1 MFECHA
7 HMVLDGAD
15 WRAAIA
21 GHTPLPDMALVRA
34 RLEAYR
40 AAGIEYIRDGGDR
53 QGVSLAAAQ
62 LAGEYGIEY
71 RTPVFAI
78 HRKGRYGGMVGRE
91 FSDVAEFRA
100 LVGEVKRLGGD
111 FIKIMYTGILD
122 FAEFGKVSDASPDP
136 DIAELVKIAHGEGF
150 SVMAHVNG
158 ADAVRVAVA
167 AGTDSVEHGFYLDE
181 QAMSELASSDT
192 VWVPTVAPVANLIGC
207 GRFPDE
213 TLKKIVESQVL
224 NIKRVSELGGIVAP
238 GSDAGA
244 YAVPHVSGTQ
254 DEYAYL
260 KTALSDA
267 AIAEGEQMIRIK
279 FKRQ

>member
-1 MFECHA
+1 
-7 HMVLDGAD
+7 
-15 WRAAIA
+15 
-21 GHTPLPDMALVRA
+21 
-34 RLEAYR
+34 
-40 AAGIEYIRDGGDR
+40 
-53 QGVSLAAAQ
+53 
-62 LAGEYGIEY
+62 
-71 RTPVFAI
+71 
-78 HRKGRYGGMVGRE
+78 
-91 FSDVAEFRA
+91 
-100 LVGEVKRLGGD
+100 
-111 FIKIMYTGILD
+111 
-122 FAEFGKVSDASPDP
+122 
-136 DIAELVKIAHGEGF
+136 
-150 SVMAHVNG
+150 MAHVNG